1 VHARR
6 IAILVPALVLLMAG
20 CAGQPELT
28 DSDRNWQ
35 QRSAQLS
42 QLTHWRAEG
51 KVALRNA
58 ERAESAN
65 LSWLQQD
72 NKTRL
77 DLSGPIGLGATT
89 ITTDGNFLEVTREGN
104 LQRFDVST
112 PEAMV
117 RETGWNLPMH
127 ALQYWLKGIPA
138 PDLEIDEQRIER
150 GLLNYLSQSGWT
162 ISYQSYGQF
171 GPLILPTKLQIE
183 TQDSRA
189 RVIVRKWTTDAA

>member
-1 VHARR
+1 VHPRQ
-6 IAILVPALVLLMAG
+6 IANLVPALVLFMAG
-20 CAGQPELT
+20 CASQPELT
-28 DSDRNWQ
+28 DGDRNWQ

-65 LSWLQQD
+65 LSWILHKD
-72 NKTRL
+72 TTRL
-77 DLSGPIGLGATT
+77 NLSGPIGLGATT
-89 ITTDGNFLEVTREGN
+89 ITTDGSFLEVIRDGS
-104 LQRFDVST
+104 LQRFDVSS
-112 PEAMV
+112 PESIV
-117 RETGWNLPMH
+117 RETGWNLPLH
-127 ALQYWLKGIPA
+127 ALHYWLKGIPS
-138 PDLEIDEQRIER
+138 PDLEVEELRIEK
-150 GLLNYLSQSGWT
+150 GLLNYLRQSGWT

-189 RVIVRKWTTDAA
+189 RLIVRKWTTDAA